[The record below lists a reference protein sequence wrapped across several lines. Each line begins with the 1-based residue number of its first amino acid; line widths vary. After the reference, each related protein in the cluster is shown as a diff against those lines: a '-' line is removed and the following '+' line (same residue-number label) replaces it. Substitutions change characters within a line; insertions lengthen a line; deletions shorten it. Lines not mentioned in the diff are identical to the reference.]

1 MVNNK
6 RKEYYVADFETE
18 YLTEEQIEIGES
30 TYVWAWA
37 ICSVNDSKKVV
48 YGTEITTF
56 FNYLRTLKSGSIV
69 YFHNLKFDGQFI
81 LNCLLNNGYSQVKSN
96 RNMKDKQFTALVSEL
111 GVWYQIQIKLGTKII
126 NIYDSLK
133 KLPFQVKVI
142 AKSLG
147 YEEEKGKIDY
157 HQHREEGGALSE
169 EDKDYIR
176 RDVQIVANAIKDVCF
191 SKDMYK
197 MTIGSDCM
205 EYYKSITPNFLQM
218 FPKLTPDIDYF
229 CRQAYKGGYCY
240 VNPKI
245 AKTRLYCN
253 GSTYDYNSMY
263 PSVMHSQS
271 GYWYPVGKPEYY
283 TGMYET
289 NKKYPLYIQHFK
301 ASFILK
307 DNKVPTVQIK
317 NNKYYNEHMYIEMAQ
332 EEVELYMTNVDL
344 ERFFDHYEIIS
355 FEPIDGL
362 MFNCARGMFDKYINH
377 WYKYKEEATIKK
389 DKVGRMVAK
398 LMLNNLYG
406 KFATGT
412 DATTQQFYYD
422 NGILRHHN
430 DYEEK
435 DGVYVPVGA
444 FITSYARKELIDAI
458 QANYD
463 NFCYCDTDSIHLTV
477 PEAKDIKVHDSALG
491 YWKKES
497 TWTEAKFI
505 RQKTYAEFIDGK
517 WDFKAAGAC
526 DEVKENITIDTFNI
540 NATFPGKLS
549 VERVKG
555 GIVLQ
560 PTTFTIL
567 DI

>member
-1 MVNNK
+1 MNVKK
-6 RKEYYVADFETE
+6 REYYVADFETA
-18 YLTEEQIEIGES
+18 YLTEEEVKQGKS

-37 ICSVNDSKKVV
+37 ICNVSNIDNVI
-48 YGTEITTF
+48 YGTEISTF
-56 FNYLRTLKSGSIV
+56 FNYLRTLKNNSIV

-81 LNCLLNNGYSQVKSN
+81 LNYLLDNGYKQVKSN
-96 RNMKDKQFTALVSEL
+96 HSMKDKDFTALVSEL
-111 GVWYQIQIKLGTKII
+111 GTWYQIQIKLGTKLI

-133 KLPFQVKVI
+133 KLPFQVKQI

-147 YEEEKGKIDY
+147 YEEEKGSIDY
-157 HQHREEGGALSE
+157 HDYREEGGVLSD

-176 RDVQIVANAIKDVCF
+176 RDVQIVAKGIKDVCF
-191 SKDMYK
+191 SKDMYR

-205 EYYKSITPNFLQM
+205 EYYKSITPNFKKI

-229 CRQAYKGGYCY
+229 ARQAYKGGYCY

-245 AKTRLYCN
+245 AGKHLKVK

-283 TGMYET
+283 KGMYE
-289 NKKYPLYIQHFK
+289 KDFMYPLYIQHFK
-301 ASFILK
+301 TLFTLK
-307 DNKVPTVQIK
+307 EGKVPTVQIK
-317 NNKYYNEHMYIEMAQ
+317 NNKWYNEHTYIEEVQ

-344 ERFFDHYEIIS
+344 ERFFEHYEVIS

-362 MFNCARGMFDKYINH
+362 KFNCARGMFDKYIDH
-377 WYKYKEEATIKK
+377 WYKYKEESTIKK
-389 DKVGRMVAK
+389 DKVGRLVAK

-406 KFATGT
+406 KFATNT
-412 DATTQQFYYD
+412 DATTQHFYYD

-435 DGVYVPVGA
+435 DGIYVPIGA
-444 FITSYARKELIDAI
+444 FITAYARKELLDAI

-463 NFCYCDTDSIHLTV
+463 NFCYCDTDSIHLTA
-477 PEAKDIKVHDSALG
+477 PIAKGIKVHDSKLG

-497 TWTEAKFI
+497 EWTQAKFL
-505 RQKTYAEFIDGK
+505 RQKTYAEYIDNE
-517 WDFKAAGAC
+517 WDFKAAGAS
-526 DEVKENITIDTFNI
+526 DEVKKYFTIDNFEIGN
-540 NATFPGKLS
+540 TFPGKLA
-549 VERVKG
+549 VTRCKG
-555 GIVLQ
+555 GVVLQ

-567 DI
+567 NI